1 MDYKA
6 FEEMLKSA
14 KISKKDFFKIAKA
27 AYQTIMNWK
36 RIDNVP
42 DWTEPFIKNCIKFDK
57 AIKIFNDEFAENSK
71 F

>member
-27 AYQTIMNWK
+27 VYQTIMN
-36 RIDNVP
+36 
-42 DWTEPFIKNCIKFDK
+42 
-57 AIKIFNDEFAENSK
+57 
-71 F
+71 